1 MEVTTQ
7 EIKITRTKNSKLASL
22 DFNNI
27 PFGKIF
33 SDHMFYAD
41 YIDGEW
47 VNPQIVPLD
56 EMLLHPGNMALHYG
70 QTLFEG
76 MKASKSKNGKPLLLR
91 PEKHLER
98 LNASARR
105 LCMVEVPEE
114 IFMEGLKALLKVDV
128 DWIPPMAGSALYLR
142 PFLFAFDHTLGVK
155 PSESYRFMIL
165 TCPVGPYYSAPIK
178 LKADAHYVRAVVGG
192 VGEAK
197 AAGNYAASLMP
208 ANIAREE
215 GCDQVMWLD
224 GVHHKFVQEVGTMNI
239 FFVIGD
245 DIVTPKTDGAILKG
259 ITRDSIITLLRADGY
274 NVVERLINIDEIFLA
289 HKTGRL
295 KEIFGSGTAAVV
307 NEVNEV
313 SYLDQKIVLHPETFK
328 IAKYVKDT
336 INNLRVQDVEDRFN
350 WLVEV
355 E

>member
-1 MEVTTQ
+1 MEVLST
-7 EIKITRTKNSKLASL
+7 EIKITRTKKSKLAEL

-27 PFGKIF
+27 PFGQVF

-41 YIDGEW
+41 YVNGEW
-47 VNPQIVPLD
+47 VNPQVVPLD
-56 EMLLHPGNMALHYG
+56 EMLIHPGNMALHYG
-70 QTLFEG
+70 QSLFEG

-105 LCMVEVPEE
+105 MCMAEVPEE
-114 IFMEGLKALLKVDV
+114 IFIDGIKALLKVDV

-142 PFLFAFDHTLGVK
+142 PFLFAIDHTLGVK
-155 PSESYRFMIL
+155 ASATYRFMIL
-165 TCPVGPYYSAPIK
+165 TCPVGPYYSSAVK
-178 LKADAHYVRAVVGG
+178 LKADAHYVRAVAGG

-197 AAGNYAASLMP
+197 VAGNYAASLMP
-208 ANIAREE
+208 AHLARQE
-215 GCDQVMWLD
+215 GYDQIMWLD
-224 GVHHKFVQEVGTMNI
+224 AIHHKFVQEVGTMNI

-245 DIVTPKTDGAILKG
+245 DIVTPKTDGCILKG
-259 ITRDSIITLLRADGY
+259 ITRDSIIHLLRADGH
-274 NVVERLINIDEIFLA
+274 NVVERLINIDEIILA
-289 HKTGRL
+289 HKTGKL
-295 KEIFGSGTAAVV
+295 KEVFGSGTAAVV
-307 NEVNEV
+307 NEVDEISYKDHKLTLDV
-313 SYLDQKIVLHPETFK
+313 STFK

-336 INNLRVQDVEDRFN
+336 INNLRIQEVEDRFG